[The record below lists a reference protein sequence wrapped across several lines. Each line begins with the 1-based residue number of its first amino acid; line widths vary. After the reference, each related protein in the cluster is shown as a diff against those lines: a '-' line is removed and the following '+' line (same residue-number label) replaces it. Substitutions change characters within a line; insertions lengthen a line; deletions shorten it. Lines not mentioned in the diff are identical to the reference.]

1 MTAPSPV
8 RRLRRAERTCWVI
21 LLAPVC
27 AAPVTGASV
36 MTTGDEPL
44 SAPVAIGGT
53 ALLAVL
59 LLFALTLGPLINE
72 WRSASL
78 SGREA
83 QEGLHP
89 VDWSKKGWARIRDTF
104 HAAGVDTERL
114 NAVSSW
120 SPVSNLKVLHVPQR
134 SPGRLGRMEDWGAR
148 LQRRKSVWAASAA
161 AGVAFA
167 VLRDRVSLPFDGDGL
182 LIPGT
187 VVVAVLWVAAG
198 TFIYHAFALN
208 VRRPTVQ
215 VAIPQGWRTLLR
227 SSPATGAVLLRHEIS
242 HLRHGD
248 PMRRRYLAHVPGA
261 GKFAVVFD
269 SVTALGIT
277 PLETSGQ
284 TIASMSAFVI
294 TLIGGLYA
302 NSRAH
307 RLLVT
312 LIETRADAEAATD
325 EESARH
331 LAAFLAR
338 QQATAPTVQ
347 KADRL
352 RALSS
357 HWTGRRP
364 APYPRAVAAAWVF
377 AVGTCA
383 PAIGIWTGVLDR
395 TPL

>member
-1 MTAPSPV
+1 MTAASPV
-8 RRLRRAERTCWVI
+8 RRLRRAERTCWAI
-21 LLAPVC
+21 LLAPIC
-27 AAPVTGASV
+27 AAPATGASV
-36 MTTGDEPL
+36 MTIGDEPV

-59 LLFALTLGPLINE
+59 LLFALTFGPLLNE

-83 QEGLHP
+83 QEGLRR

-104 HAAGVDTERL
+104 HTAGLDTEQL
-114 NAVSSW
+114 DAVSSW
-120 SPVSNLKVLHVPQR
+120 SPASNLKVLHVPQR
-134 SPGRLGRMEDWGAR
+134 SPGMLGRMEDWGTR
-148 LQRRKSVWAASAA
+148 LQRRKSLWVVSAA
-161 AGVAFA
+161 AGVTFG
-167 VLRDRVSLPFDGDGL
+167 VLRDRVSPPFDTDGL
-182 LIPGT
+182 LTPAIA
-187 VVVAVLWVAAG
+187 VVAVLWAAAG
-198 TFIYHAFALN
+198 IFIYHAFALN

-227 SSPATGAVLLRHEIS
+227 SSPETGAVLLRHEIS

-277 PLETSGQ
+277 PLKTSGQ
-284 TIASMSAFVI
+284 TIASISAFVI

-312 LIETRADAEAATD
+312 LMETRADAEAATD

-338 QQATAPTVQ
+338 HQATAPTAQ

-357 HWTGRRP
+357 HRTGRHP

-377 AVGTCA
+377 AAGTCA
-383 PAIGIWTGVLDR
+383 PAIGIWTGLLDG
-395 TPL
+395 PPM